1 MKTNVMFIIIYFIV
15 KVSTHRGN
23 KWTWR
28 YIDECILLNRKIF
41 LIYNSKSTIEGMQ
54 LNES

>member
-15 KVSTHRGN
+15 KVSTHGGN

-28 YIDECILLNRKIF
+28 YIDEYILLNRKIF
-41 LIYNSKSTIEGMQ
+41 LIYNFKSMIECMQ
-54 LNES
+54 LNET